1 MRDWLAGSG
10 RKKGDFLKKFFG
22 IFSRAA
28 ESTALAV
35 GIVLFF
41 ITINSYVNKKPNSV
55 QEETSDIQSSFPDIH
70 QIMK

>member
-1 MRDWLAGSG
+1 VQSLSTVIVPTLNHFQPG
-10 RKKGDFLKKFFG
+10 F
-22 IFSRAA
+22 A

-35 GIVLFF
+35 GIVIVFL
-41 ITINSYVNKKPNSV
+41 TINSYVNKKPNSV